1 MTPMSPNASPALLTL
16 NNLTV
21 GYGRHPIVTGIQL
34 SIEEGDFLGVMG
46 PNGTGKT
53 TLLKTLLG
61 LIKPLAGSI
70 DRAGALEGPSLF
82 GYVPQRESL
91 DTHFPLT
98 ALEVALMGRYGRLG
112 PFRRPK
118 PKDVLLAVSCLQ
130 RTGMDALAGRPFRTL
145 SGGQKQR
152 VLIARALASEPQILL
167 LDEPTNGMDMVSER
181 AIMELLIQLQREKN
195 TTIVFVTHL
204 MTTIERYARRVA
216 LITSRGSL
224 LVGEKSKMLSTD
236 VLSKA
241 YQTS

>member
-1 MTPMSPNASPALLTL
+1 MGAAASHLNLLTL
-16 NNLTV
+16 NHLTV
-21 GYGRHPIVTGIQL
+21 GYGHHPIVKDIQL
-34 SIEEGDFLGVMG
+34 SIDQGDFLGVMG

-61 LIKPLAGSI
+61 LLKPLSGSI
-70 DRAGALEGPSLF
+70 DRSDAAQGDSLF

-98 ALEVALMGRYGRLG
+98 ALEVALMGRFGRLG

-118 PKDVLLAVSCLQ
+118 SADMVLAVSCLQ
-130 RTGMDALAGRPFRTL
+130 RTGMDALAGRQFRTL

-152 VLIARALASEPQILL
+152 VLIARALASEPRILL
-167 LDEPTNGMDMVSER
+167 LDEPTNGMDMISER
-181 AIMELLIQLQREKN
+181 AIMELLLQLQREKN

-204 MTTIERYARRVA
+204 MATIERYARRVA
-216 LITSRGSL
+216 LITSDGAL
-224 LVGEKSKMLSTD
+224 LVGEKSKMLSAD